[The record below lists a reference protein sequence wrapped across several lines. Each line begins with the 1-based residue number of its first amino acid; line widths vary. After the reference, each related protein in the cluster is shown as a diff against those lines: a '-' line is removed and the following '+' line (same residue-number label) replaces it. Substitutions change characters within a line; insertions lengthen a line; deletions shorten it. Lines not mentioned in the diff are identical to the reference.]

1 MRLTVCTRDPLMA
14 RVVALAADAV
24 LSLEP
29 PVVMSHGELNA
40 TEIDGVTVVDVDA
53 IDDLER
59 LPASLSE
66 RSGIVLLVPCNDAA
80 LVLDGLARTP
90 AALIMKPDG
99 LLSLGSVLRD
109 VARGHQVAIEPG
121 VERLALQELRRRTCA
136 AAFSTKDDNKISDRE
151 HQVLQLVAS
160 GRSSRQIGREL
171 HISARTV
178 ESHIGRLYRKLSV
191 HSRLQAVGRAAAL
204 GLIDVR

>member
-53 IDDLER
+53 VDDLEH
-59 LPASLSE
+59 LPASLSD
-66 RSGIVLLVPCNDAA
+66 RSGIVLLVPCNDARS
-80 LVLDGLARTP
+80 VLDGLARTP

-99 LLSLGSVLRD
+99 LLS
-109 VARGHQVAIEPG
+109 
-121 VERLALQELRRRTCA
+121 
-136 AAFSTKDDNKISDRE
+136 
-151 HQVLQLVAS
+151 
-160 GRSSRQIGREL
+160 
-171 HISARTV
+171 
-178 ESHIGRLYRKLSV
+178 
-191 HSRLQAVGRAAAL
+191 
-204 GLIDVR
+204 